1 MIHWDASPGTIAI
14 TLPPHPGTHKFPD
27 EPLKPTGEFVTIQK
41 ELTMPQSFAQMHD
54 DYLNPP
60 EPEPDDL
67 DEEEDEEE
75 PEEE

>member
-1 MIHWDASPGTIAI
+1 MIHTREQLAA
-14 TLPPHPGTHKFPD
+14 
-27 EPLKPTGEFVTIQK
+27 
-41 ELTMPQSFAQMHD
+41 AHD